1 MIFAVLSS
9 LSFCFSSFNSNHV
22 HLAGTSGQ
30 NQPGQQGQHIY
41 TEYQG
46 LGPNNGFGPYSG
58 PKEGQRPT
66 LKEPLIYIPV
76 AGPDGNRV
84 PLVKVGEA
92 LT

>member
-9 LSFCFSSFNSNHV
+9 LSFCFYSISIRLV
-22 HLAGTSGQ
+22 GPSGQ
-30 NQPGQQGQHIY
+30 NLPGQEGRHVY